1 MTVQVHAAAPV
12 PLLVLEHGAPVRRVP
27 FALARRFEQIC
38 TTACAEAVEG
48 AGLTPLEFALMAY
61 INPADGEPDLDQ
73 SALSGRLGVDRN
85 STSLL
90 IAGLERKRLVTRRP
104 SPADRRMR
112 LVRLTTRGERLF
124 TELHPRGLELQ
135 QHVLSVLDPGE
146 RELLLDLL
154 ARVIEANPERARPG
168 SGRRKRT
175 SNGTTGP
182 APRHP

>member
-1 MTVQVHAAAPV
+1 MIVLARAESPV

-27 FALARRFEQIC
+27 FALARRFAQIC

-73 SALSGRLGVDRN
+73 SALAGRLGVDRN

-90 IAGLERKRLVTRRP
+90 VEGLERKRLVTRRQ

-112 LVRLTTRGERLF
+112 LVRLTDRGERLF
-124 TELHPRGLELQ
+124 TELHPRALELQ
-135 QHVLSVLDPGE
+135 QHVLEVLDQGE
-146 RELLLDLL
+146 REVLLDLL

-168 SGRRKRT
+168 SGRRKR
-175 SNGTTGP
+175 SSKGTTNP
-182 APRHP
+182 TPRSQ